1 MIIMKKTWKQMIKTG
16 MALVLGS
23 TIMITS
29 GAETAFAAVQELY
42 GKDSEMLLP
51 WADRPEK
58 GTDLLKVVDNR
69 QQEESM
75 LSVSLGNH
83 MREIADILE
92 DGEPKTVW
100 ESKKSNHE
108 EPILEGMELSGI
120 ESNGMES
127 DVMDSSNMESDV
139 VDSSNMESDVMDSS
153 NMDSSCTEPVC
164 EEIDSAYGKTQVSV
178 EETDQNSA
186 GTDGDELMRDGELS
200 QPTLT
205 DQPDETVPRK
215 ADFTLSMKAD
225 AEVLKAGEIT
235 VYEVELVNTGD
246 ILLTDLKLSSSFS
259 CPYVTQEWQPAVNLT
274 AEQSEARLSLL
285 EPGQTVFL
293 YLAAQLTPEQTNPL
307 VHNVTV
313 TACNYEDPLE
323 LLTRESVVES
333 KIDPLKVDFA
343 VEKTADRQVAV
354 PGDTITYQIC
364 IRNTGERT
372 LHSIV
377 GTERFLNSGLQVRFL
392 EKEGVVLNET
402 KDKAMI
408 SSLLP
413 GESITLQAQVTLSK
427 EAVSQELIN
436 QITVVT
442 AETGERTITSQT
454 AVQITVPEMTA
465 SPTPVEYLYHNNE
478 VSDNYEEKSVPR
490 TPKTGDFSG
499 TELFLALLGVSAAY
513 LLMSLALF
521 LGKVSSRGHHRE
533 RNH

>member
-1 MIIMKKTWKQMIKTG
+1 MVWVEARKPKRGNAYDCMKAGELLCPHNVDDCEKIAENQAELCPFTAEEPLGIRRYYMIMMKKTWKQMKIAG
-16 MALVLGS
+16 MALFLG
-23 TIMITS
+23 
-29 GAETAFAAVQELY
+29 TALMLTTGVGTEFAAAQELY
-42 GKDSEMLLP
+42 GKDPELP
-51 WADRPEK
+51 VSWANRPEK
-58 GTDLLKVVDNR
+58 ESDLLGEVVDR
-69 QQEESM
+69 QKEESM
-75 LSVSLGNH
+75 LPVKLGNYL
-83 MREIADILE
+83 EETTDILE
-92 DGEPKTVW
+92 DGEPETVW
-100 ESKKSNHE
+100 ESAESAGNE
-108 EPILEGMELSGI
+108 QMQEGELYS
-120 ESNGMES
+120 EMES
-127 DVMDSSNMESDV
+127 ELQDLQAEQKNQ
-139 VDSSNMESDVMDSS
+139 
-153 NMDSSCTEPVC
+153 
-164 EEIDSAYGKTQVSV
+164 IDQTVQ
-178 EETDQNSA
+178 TDQ
-186 GTDGDELMRDGELS
+186 
-200 QPTLT
+200 T
-205 DQPDETVPRK
+205 DQTEEAAPRK

-285 EPGQTVFL
+285 EPDQTVFL

-377 GTERFLNSGLQVRFL
+377 GTERFLNSGLQARFL
-392 EKEGVVLNET
+392 EKDGVVLNET

-454 AVQITVPEMTA
+454 TVQVTVPEMTV
-465 SPTPVEYLYHNNE
+465 SPTPVEYLYHTNE
-478 VSDNYEEKSVPR
+478 VSDNYEEKFVPR

-499 TELFLALLGVSAAY
+499 IELFLALLGVSAAY

-521 LGKVSSRGHHRE
+521 IGNASSRGHHKE